1 MGFDIA
7 PYGAAIEAT
16 SNLLSG
22 ILKRVL
28 PEKVSEE
35 TALKLNQELTLAL
48 VNGELQRTLGQLE
61 INKVEAASDH
71 WFIAGWRPACGWVCV
86 SALGWQF
93 VGLQIALFV
102 LRIFHQDIGPLPQ
115 FDYASLS
122 PILLGM
128 LGLSISRSYEKV
140 KGETTTAT
148 KVGA

>member
-16 SNLLSG
+16 SNLLNG

-48 VNGELQRTLGQLE
+48 MNGELQKTLGQLE
-61 INKVEAASDH
+61 INKAEAASDSI
-71 WFIAGWRPACGWVCV
+71 FVSGWRPGCGWVCV
-86 SALGWQF
+86 GALAWQF
-93 VGLQIALFV
+93 IGLQVAIFV
-102 LRIFHQDIGPLPQ
+102 TRVFNYDIGPLPQ

-128 LGLSISRSYEKV
+128 LGLGAMRSYEKV

-148 KVGA
+148 KVGS